1 MDSRTLNRLR
11 EIQDKINQALVNK
24 SPSLLAE
31 AVTLLSDLIDDQ
43 EELLID
49 FPDIDFPDEA

>member
-1 MDSRTLNRLR
+1 MDSCTLNRLR

-31 AVTLLSDLIDDQ
+31 AVALLSDLIDDQ

-49 FPDIDFPDEA
+49 FPDIDFSDEA